1 MKFKFASAAPSEP
14 TVFGAQRPGY
24 DYHSVGQDMIVEWTD
39 FMQAN
44 GIRRVCC
51 LLPKEQ
57 LGFYGTD
64 LLASYREL
72 FGNQNVCHVE
82 VQDLQLIDL
91 ADLEQTILPFLRES
105 DRNRVPVVVHCSGG
119 SGRTGHVLAAWLV
132 RERLIPLAEAI
143 ALLRKTNRDPYEA
156 VISGNATE
164 QQLISLITG
173 RRGEAGT

>member
-1 MKFKFASAAPSEP
+1 MKSKFASAAPSEP

-44 GIRRVCC
+44 AIRRVCC

-57 LGFYGTD
+57 LSFYSTD
-64 LLASYREL
+64 LLASYRKS
-72 FGNQNVCHVE
+72 FGSQNVCHAEVE
-82 VQDLQLIDL
+82 DLHLIDL

-132 RERLIPLAEAI
+132 RERLIPIPEAI
-143 ALLRKTNRDPYEA
+143 ALLRDTKRDPYEA

-164 QQLISLITG
+164 QQLISLIAG
-173 RRGEAGT
+173 SRGEAGA

>member
-91 ADLEQTILPFLRES
+91 LDHSMNAMRDGLQKDES
-105 DRNRVPVVVHCSGG
+105 PATLARFVIAEIVERDHGDSERTKYLAGVL
-119 SGRTGHVLAAWLV
+119 SGR
-132 RERLIPLAEAI
+132 
-143 ALLRKTNRDPYEA
+143 
-156 VISGNATE
+156 
-164 QQLISLITG
+164 IT
-173 RRGEAGT
+173 

>member
-1 MKFKFASAAPSEP
+1 MRFRFASAAPLEP

-39 FMQAN
+39 FMQTN

-57 LGFYGTD
+57 LSFYNTD
-64 LLASYREL
+64 LLASYGRS

-82 VQDLQLIDL
+82 VEDLHLIDL
-91 ADLEQTILPFLRES
+91 AHLEQTILPFLRDS
-105 DRNRVPVVVHCSGG
+105 DRSRLPVVVHCSGG

-132 RERLIPLAEAI
+132 RERLIPFPEAI
-143 ALLRKTNRDPYEA
+143 ALLLDTKREPYEA
-156 VISGNATE
+156 VISGNATD

-173 RRGEAGT
+173 SRGEAGA

>member
-1 MKFKFASAAPSEP
+1 MKSKFASAAPSEP

-57 LGFYGTD
+57 LSFYSTD
-64 LLASYREL
+64 LLASYRKS
-72 FGNQNVCHVE
+72 FGSQNVCHAEVE
-82 VQDLQLIDL
+82 DLHLIDL
-91 ADLEQTILPFLRES
+91 ADLEQTVLPFLRDS
-105 DRNRVPVVVHCSGG
+105 DRNTSPVVVHCSGG
-119 SGRTGHVLAAWLV
+119 SGRTGHVLSAWLV
-132 RERLIPLAEAI
+132 RERLIPIPEAI
-143 ALLRKTNRDPYEA
+143 ALLRDTKRDPYEA

-164 QQLISLITG
+164 QQLISLIAG
-173 RRGEAGT
+173 SRGEAGA

>member
-14 TVFGAQRPGY
+14 TIFGAQRPGY

-57 LGFYGTD
+57 LAFYSTD
-64 LLASYREL
+64 LLASYRKS
-72 FGNQNVCHVE
+72 FGSQNVCHVE
-82 VQDLQLIDL
+82 VQDLHLIDL
-91 ADLEQTILPFLRES
+91 AHLEQTILPFLRES
-105 DRNRVPVVVHCSGG
+105 DSNRVPVVVHCSGG

-143 ALLRKTNRDPYEA
+143 ALLRETKRDPYEA
-156 VISGNATE
+156 VITGNATE
-164 QQLISLITG
+164 QELITLITG
-173 RRGEAGT
+173 GRGRAGA

>member
-24 DYHSVGQDMIVEWTD
+24 DYHSVGQDMVVEWTD
-39 FMQAN
+39 FVQAN

-57 LGFYGTD
+57 LAFYSTD
-64 LLASYREL
+64 LLASYRKS
-72 FGNQNVCHVE
+72 FASQNVCHVE
-82 VQDLQLIDL
+82 VQDLHLIDL
-91 ADLEQTILPFLRES
+91 ADLEQTILPFLGES
-105 DRNRVPVVVHCSGG
+105 DRNRLPVVVHCSGG

-132 RERLIPLAEAI
+132 RERLMPLADAI
-143 ALLRKTNRDPYEA
+143 AILRKNSRDPYEA
-156 VISGNATE
+156 VITGNATE

-173 RRGEAGT
+173 SSGRAGA